1 MLVARKGQDRTLGPG
16 ETMNNLV
23 WIVQYLLAA
32 VFLIAGIC
40 KIFSISQRR
49 VWLEDCPGCEPKGLS
64 HKTACTIACLEIVAA
79 LALVLPFRSGQQDLL
94 PMLAATGLAL
104 LTVAAAVYHARRREP
119 AAPALALLRLALF
132 VIVGHI

>member
-1 MLVARKGQDRTLGPG
+1 MD
-16 ETMNNLV
+16 NLV

-49 VWLEDCPGCEPKGLS
+49 VWLQDGPGCEPRGLS
-64 HKTACTIACLEIVAA
+64 HKTACSIACVEIAGA
-79 LALVLPFRSGQQDLL
+79 LALVLPFRLGQQESL
-94 PMLAATGLAL
+94 PLLAAAGFAL
-104 LTVAAAVYHARRREP
+104 LTVAAAIYHARRREP
-119 AAPALALLRLALF
+119 AAPALALFLLALF